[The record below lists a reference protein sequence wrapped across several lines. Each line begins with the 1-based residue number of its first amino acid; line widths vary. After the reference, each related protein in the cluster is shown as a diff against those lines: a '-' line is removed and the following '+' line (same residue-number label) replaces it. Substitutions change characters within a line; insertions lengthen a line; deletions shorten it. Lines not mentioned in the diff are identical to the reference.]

1 MAVNNLVLNYH
12 DAVLYQSDIAL
23 LESNNA
29 WLNDACMNFYLT
41 VLQQREDPIK
51 VKFMDPAVVS
61 FLMHQCDHD
70 DWIEFTTSFTK
81 PTELCIIPINNAH
94 VPSSLW
100 QTHGS
105 HWSLLVMSSREEV
118 WHFDSV
124 SRSNHVA
131 AKAVMEKFQCLFGP
145 TTTTT
150 TNLHLREVV
159 TPQQQNGY
167 DCGLHALCAAEV
179 IPSCKTVQDAEI
191 MLNERF
197 IPGFGNEMR
206 LQVLNEAKRRIREF
220 QMSR

>member
-1 MAVNNLVLNYH
+1 MAVNELVLNYH
-12 DAVLYQSDIAL
+12 DAVLYQSDLAF

-41 VLQQREDPIK
+41 VLQQRNNPIK

-70 DWIEFTTSFTK
+70 DWIEFATSFTT
-81 PTELCIIPINNAH
+81 PTEKLIIPINNAH
-94 VPSSLW
+94 APSSAW

-105 HWSLLVMSSREEV
+105 HWSLLVMSPNEKQEM

-124 SRSNHVA
+124 SSANQVA
-131 AKAVMEKFQCLFGP
+131 AKAVMERFQCLFDL
-145 TTTTT
+145 TSN
-150 TNLHLREVV
+150 NLHLREIV

-179 IPSCKTVQDAEI
+179 VAYCKTLQDAEL
-191 MLNERF
+191 MLNERV
-197 IPGFGNEMR
+197 IPGFGNDMR
-206 LQVLNEAKRRIREF
+206 LRVFHEAKQRIQKF
-220 QMSR
+220 QRNH